1 MFKLAG
7 AVVDFYDDPD
17 FHSSEAAQELI
28 KEGQLISLEEVPNL
42 QDRDFAVKIMTKAG
56 AHRKFPVFNKTA
68 TVLSGR
74 YFEEIEDGLPEEIR
88 QVAGFFLK
96 QAHERFSIDLTPS
109 LLEEYEAP
117 MHNEVVYT
125 PKEDDG
131 RIRSTEMVVKLAQY
145 SFMENHRRM
154 TPLEKTA
161 KAIEIDLAVRSCG
174 EVITEQEVWDHV
186 PKDEYGLGVEDML
199 RQRAELVK
207 EAGTKVAAAF
217 DEILKEFAK
226 MPANE
231 GPFLIHQ
238 FDKSAGYDY
247 CYGLGGIEDPF
258 HGSWSGFPLPV
269 KEAGAKEDLLRHKL
283 ETIAHHD
290 RLLKRTFSEKF
301 VTKFIADPKG
311 AYETASPEQKKVLDY
326 IAGHIPSKRSEAD
339 EDKDAPKSPGK
350 DKGKGIWKEID
361 AVKKDLKKK
370 QVKPSEKP
378 NDRHGWRE
386 DIYGAVNAGL

>member
-7 AVVDFYDDPD
+7 AVVDMYDDPD
-17 FHSSEAAQELI
+17 FHSSESAQDLI
-28 KEGQLISLEEVPNL
+28 KEGHLIPLEEVPKL
-42 QDRDFAVKIMTKAG
+42 QDRDFAVKILTKAG
-56 AHRKFPVFNKTA
+56 AHRKFPVFNKVA

-88 QVAGFFLK
+88 QIAGFFLK

-109 LLEEYEAP
+109 LLEEYEIP
-117 MHNEVVYT
+117 EHNEVVYT
-125 PKEDDG
+125 PEEDDG
-131 RIRSTEMVVKLAQY
+131 RIRSTEVVVKLAQY
-145 SFMENHRRM
+145 SFLEHHRSM
-154 TPLEKTA
+154 TPLEKVA
-161 KAIEIDLAVRSCG
+161 KAIEIDRAIRSCG
-174 EVITEQEVWDHV
+174 EVVTEQEVWDYV
-186 PKDEYGLGVEDML
+186 PKEEYGQGVEDML
-199 RQRAELVK
+199 RQRADLIK

-226 MPANE
+226 MSAFE

-238 FDKSAGYDY
+238 FDKTAGFDY
-247 CYGLGGIEDPF
+247 RYGLGGIEDPF
-258 HGSWSGFPLPV
+258 YGAWSGFPLPK

-301 VTKFIADPKG
+301 TTKFIADPKG
-311 AYETASPEQKKVLDY
+311 AYETASPEQKKVLDF
-326 IAGHIPSKRSEAD
+326 IAGHIPSKRSEGD
-339 EDKDAPKSPGK
+339 ERKDQGGPIGK
-350 DKGKGIWKEID
+350 KKGLWKEID
-361 AVKKDLKKK
+361 AVQKGLKDK

-378 NDRHGWRE
+378 TDRQGGWRD